1 MQYKKMRKINY
12 PTDPNLL
19 DEFHKR
25 YYGLFSIKTIG
36 DIDVQL
42 AKAPAFNSQILT
54 FKKIATSNFEELCA
68 LKVHLKSFSD
78 SKGKTTVKNKKK
90 VTKNSFTKP
99 FDYKGLQSSIAGFFM
114 NEQQLGMKTC
124 YYCGIDY
131 INSFKDIADYQ
142 NANDFINRAPA
153 SELKIIDGLGN
164 VMAAKILLLRGK
176 KYITSFTEFTGSKK
190 VINALNK
197 FDSYNTHNH
206 FTLDHI
212 LPQGDF
218 KFLSLCLYNLVPSCY
233 SCNAKFKKDINF
245 LDDKSILEV
254 SPTSGGYRL
263 IDDLKFKILYSGK
276 LKDIQN
282 TSDFI
287 LTRDVRKNVD
297 QVEKYLEIFKLDGR
311 YAVHKDIILKMI
323 ETKINYPYWKIRL
336 LSSEM
341 RKSLKETKE
350 LIYGKEI
357 FDAESNTPLNKL
369 KRDIAKALKII

>member
-1 MQYKKMRKINY
+1 MRKINY

-42 AKAPAFNSQILT
+42 GKAPAFNNQILT
-54 FKKIATSNFEELCA
+54 FEKIATSNFEELCK
-68 LKVHLKSFSD
+68 LKAHLKSFSD
-78 SKGKTTVKNKKK
+78 SKVKTTVKNKKK
-90 VTKNSFTKP
+90 VTKNSFTEP

-114 NEQQLGMKTC
+114 NEQQLGTKTC

-142 NANDFINRAPA
+142 NVNDFINRASA
-153 SELKIIDGLGN
+153 SELKVIDGLGD
-164 VMAAKILLLRGK
+164 VMAAKILLLRATN
-176 KYITSFTEFTGSKK
+176 YITSFTQFTKSKI

-218 KFLSLCLYNLVPSCY
+218 KFLCLCLYNLVPSCY
-233 SCNAKFKKDINF
+233 SCNSKFKKDINF
-245 LDDKSILEV
+245 LDDQSILEV
-254 SPTSGGYRL
+254 SPTSERYRL
-263 IDDLKFKILYSGK
+263 TGDLKFKLLYNGK
-276 LKDIQN
+276 LKDIKN

-287 LTRDVRKNVD
+287 LTRDIRKNLD

-311 YAVHKDIILKMI
+311 YAIHKDTILKMI
-323 ETKINYPYWKIRL
+323 ETKINYPYWKILL
-336 LSSEM
+336 LSREM
-341 RKSLKETKE
+341 RKSLRETKE

-357 FDAESNTPLNKL
+357 FDAGSNAPLHKL

>member
-1 MQYKKMRKINY
+1 MRKINY
-12 PTDPNLL
+12 PKYPFL
-19 DEFHKR
+19 DKFNER
-25 YYGLFSIKTIG
+25 YFNIFSAETVKE
-36 DIDVQL
+36 IDTEL
-42 AKAPAFNSQILT
+42 GKAPVFNSQTLT
-54 FKKIATSNFEELCA
+54 FQKIATFNFDELCA
-68 LKVHLKSFSD
+68 LKIHLKTFSD
-78 SKGKTTVKNKKK
+78 TFDIIVVKNGKK
-90 VTKNSFTKP
+90 VTENSFTKP

-114 NEQQLGMKTC
+114 NEKQLGIKTC

-131 INSFKDIADYQ
+131 INSFKDIADYK

-153 SELKIIDGLGN
+153 SELKIINGLGD

-176 KYITSFTEFTGSKK
+176 NYITSFTEFTGSKK

-245 LDDKSILEV
+245 LDGKSILEV

-263 IDDLKFKILYSGK
+263 IDDLKFKILYNGK
-276 LKDIQN
+276 LKEIQN

-287 LTRDVRKNVD
+287 LTRDIRKNVD

-336 LSSEM
+336 LSREM

-357 FDAESNTPLNKL
+357 FDAQSNAPLHKL

>member
-1 MQYKKMRKINY
+1 MRKINY

-19 DEFHKR
+19 VEFHER
-25 YYGLFSIKTIG
+25 YYGLFSVKTIG
-36 DIDVQL
+36 AINVQL
-42 AKAPAFNSQILT
+42 GKAPAFNNQILT

-68 LKVHLKSFSD
+68 LKAHLKSFSD

-90 VTKNSFTKP
+90 EIKNSFTKP
-99 FDYKGLQSSIAGFFM
+99 FNYKGLQSSIARFFM
-114 NEQQLGMKTC
+114 NEQHLGMKTC

-142 NANDFINRAPA
+142 NVNDFINRSPA
-153 SELKIIDGLGN
+153 CELKVIDGLDD
-164 VMAAKILLLRGK
+164 VIAAKILLLRATT
-176 KYITSFTEFTGSKK
+176 YITSFTQFTKSKR
-190 VINALNK
+190 VINALNE

-206 FTLDHI
+206 FTLGHI

-233 SCNAKFKKDINF
+233 SCNSKFKKDINF

-254 SPTSGGYRL
+254 SPTSAGYRL
-263 IDDLKFKILYSGK
+263 AGDLKFKLLYSGK
-276 LKDIQN
+276 LKDIKN

-287 LTRDVRKNVD
+287 LTRDIRKNVD
-297 QVEKYLEIFKLDGR
+297 QVEKYPEIFKLDGR
-311 YAVHKDIILKMI
+311 YANHKDIILKMI

-336 LSSEM
+336 LSREM
-341 RKSLKETKE
+341 RTSIKVTKE
-350 LIYGKEI
+350 IIYGKEI
-357 FDAESNTPLNKL
+357 FDDESNAPLHKL

>member
-1 MQYKKMRKINY
+1 MKKINY
-12 PTDPNLL
+12 PTDSNLL

-25 YYGLFSIKTIG
+25 YYGIFSAKTID

-42 AKAPAFNSQILT
+42 GKAPVFNNQTLT
-54 FKKIATSNFEELCA
+54 FEKIATSNFEELCK
-68 LKVHLKSFSD
+68 LKAHLKPFSD
-78 SKGKTTVKNKKK
+78 SKANKGKARKG
-90 VTKNSFTKP
+90 TKNSFTKP

-114 NEQQLGMKTC
+114 NEKQLGMKTC
-124 YYCGIDY
+124 YYCGIDF

-142 NANDFINRAPA
+142 NVNDFINRAPA
-153 SELKIIDGLGN
+153 SELKIIDGLGD
-164 VMAAKILLLRGK
+164 VMAAKILLLRATN
-176 KYITSFTEFTGSKK
+176 YITSFTKFTSSKK
-190 VINALNK
+190 VIAALNK

-254 SPTSGGYRL
+254 SPTSEQYRL
-263 IDDLKFKILYSGK
+263 AGDLKFKLLYNGK
-276 LKDIQN
+276 LKDIKN

-287 LTRDVRKNVD
+287 LTRDIRKNVD

-311 YAVHKDIILKMI
+311 YAIHKDIILKLI

-336 LSSEM
+336 LSREM

-357 FDAESNTPLNKL
+357 FDAGSNAPLHKL